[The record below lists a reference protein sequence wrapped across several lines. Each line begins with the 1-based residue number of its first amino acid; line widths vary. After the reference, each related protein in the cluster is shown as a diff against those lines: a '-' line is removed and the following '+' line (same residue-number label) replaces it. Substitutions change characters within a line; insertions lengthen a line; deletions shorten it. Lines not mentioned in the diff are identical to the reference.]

1 MKVYSFGTETVPVAL
16 AGDLLVGSA
25 HDGRNY
31 RIMLARLEGGVI
43 VETRFLAGEN
53 DWEGHSALSLNDGY
67 FIGGAVEGTATPSGG
82 EDWRA
87 YLARLDENLSRLWEL
102 KLDVR
107 NNGAV
112 YSILPAGEEV
122 LIAGETG
129 GPGDKGFFLGKVSLD
144 GKLLWLKDF
153 GSWEDAVFTSLLP
166 SENGLELLGSVKAG
180 TGLWVVNSFRFSRDG
195 KFLREDTLFEGI
207 ALTARIWKGKLVLGG
222 YRGGN
227 FWVRAG
233 DSEAVLGDGS
243 VTSIL
248 PLGKGLLAGG
258 ELGGK
263 AVIVEIANGEGPK
276 IRELWEN
283 GWIEVLNNGLVLGVM
298 GTAMVVLSLGN
309 WFPAP

>member
-1 MKVYSFGTETVPVAL
+1 
-16 AGDLLVGSA
+16 
-25 HDGRNY
+25 
-31 RIMLARLEGGVI
+31 
-43 VETRFLAGEN
+43 
-53 DWEGHSALSLNDGY
+53 
-67 FIGGAVEGTATPSGG
+67 
-82 EDWRA
+82 
-87 YLARLDENLSRLWEL
+87 
-102 KLDVR
+102 
-107 NNGAV
+107 
-112 YSILPAGEEV
+112 
-122 LIAGETG
+122 
-129 GPGDKGFFLGKVSLD
+129 
-144 GKLLWLKDF
+144 
-153 GSWEDAVFTSLLP
+153 
-166 SENGLELLGSVKAG
+166 
-180 TGLWVVNSFRFSRDG
+180 VVNSFRFSRDG
-195 KFLREDTLFEGI
+195 KLLREDTLFEGI